1 MSKDEYRVI
10 KPPPGISIHSENL
23 VLGKSEKG
31 PYLAAQSLYYAD
43 PCLRV
48 WILDES
54 NHERGEWVL
63 THCNKHLGT
72 MLPRCYLD
80 NTVFGPWILED
91 INYNH
96 YLMAYADSEGATA
109 AAPVVKQQSDCGY
122 SFDEDDF
129 SLDSCRT
136 TEDTTSSCYISDLWV
151 LGFHPYKEI
160 VFLGSGKERALA
172 YDMNSSKFQYL
183 GNIFPTSYEVDF
195 EDKCQG
201 IEETFVYTPC
211 KLDGHPNTSLQTPHP
226 NTRSARTAGYK

>member
-1 MSKDEYRVI
+1 M
-10 KPPPGISIHSENL
+10 
-23 VLGKSEKG
+23 
-31 PYLAAQSLYYAD
+31 
-43 PCLRV
+43 
-48 WILDES
+48 
-54 NHERGEWVL
+54 
-63 THCNKHLGT
+63 
-72 MLPRCYLD
+72 
-80 NTVFGPWILED
+80 FGPWILED
-91 INYNH
+91 INYNQ
-96 YLMAYADSEGATA
+96 YLMVYADSDMGTCVFEGATA

-226 NTRSARTAGYK
+226 NTRSARTVGYKVIC